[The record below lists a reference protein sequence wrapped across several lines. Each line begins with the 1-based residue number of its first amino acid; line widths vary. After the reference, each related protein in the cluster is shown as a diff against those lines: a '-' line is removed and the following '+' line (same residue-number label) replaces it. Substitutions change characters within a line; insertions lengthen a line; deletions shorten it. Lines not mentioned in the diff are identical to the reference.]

1 MGRCAWGSD
10 DREAYHVR
18 CVRVEPLI
26 TATVLQTTATV
37 ARVELVDIY
46 TTYYWLHPAQAIPE
60 HEEVAH

>member
-1 MGRCAWGSD
+1 MGRCAWGSA
-10 DREAYHVR
+10 DREAYHMR
-18 CVRVEPLI
+18 GVRVESTV
-26 TATVLQTTATV
+26 TAAVPQTTATV